1 MDNQQLNPLRI
12 VLLGAG
18 RVAAHLG
25 PALAGAGH
33 AVVGVWSRTAESAEA
48 LAGRLPAGA
57 IVASSLAGLP
67 EADVY
72 LLTLPDA
79 VVPEVLAAARFP
91 AGALVAHT
99 AGALPLAVFAP
110 YKERLRGGVFYP
122 LQTFGPGRAIAWDAV
137 PLCLEATDAAA
148 LATLHR
154 LAASLSL
161 DVRELDSARRLQLHV
176 AAVWVSNFPNHLLG
190 IGRELLAGAGLP
202 WELLHPLI
210 RETVDKALAQ
220 PPFEAQTGPAVRHD
234 AATLAR
240 HETALAGQPRWQQ
253 LYQQLTASIQ
263 ATAVQ
268 ATTVPVAGG
277 PHGGGEEPVPG
288 PANNGP
294 R

>member
-1 MDNQQLNPLRI
+1 MFITEPKPLRV

-18 RVAAHLG
+18 RVAAHLA
-25 PALAGAGH
+25 PALVGAGH
-33 AVVGVWSRTAESAEA
+33 QVVGLWSRNPESGAA
-48 LAGRLPAGA
+48 LAARLPAPA
-57 IVASSLAGLP
+57 AVAPSLTQLP
-67 EADVY
+67 PADVY

-79 VVPEVLAAARFP
+79 VVPDVLAAARFP

-110 YKERLRGGVFYP
+110 YKEQLRGGVFYP
-122 LQTFGPGRAIAWDAV
+122 LQTFGPGRAIAWAGV

-148 LATLHR
+148 LATLHQ
-154 LAASLSL
+154 LAASLST

-190 IGRELLAGAGLP
+190 IGRELLEGAGLP

-210 RETVDKALAQ
+210 RETLDKALAQ
-220 PPFEAQTGPAVRHD
+220 PPFVAQTGPAVRHD

-240 HETALAGQPRWQQ
+240 HEAALAAQPRWQQ

-263 ATAVQ
+263 ATA
-268 ATTVPVAGG
+268 G
-277 PHGGGEEPVPG
+277 PQPAA
-288 PANNGP
+288 ANNGSGS
-294 R
+294 RL

>member
-1 MDNQQLNPLRI
+1 MITTDLIPLRI

-18 RVAAHLG
+18 RVAAHLA
-25 PALAGAGH
+25 PALAAAGH
-33 AVVGVWSRTAESAEA
+33 QVVGLWSRSPESGAA
-48 LAGRLPAGA
+48 LACRLPVPAP
-57 IVASSLAGLP
+57 VADSLQHLP
-67 EADVY
+67 AADVY

-99 AGALPLAVFAP
+99 AGALPLSVFAP
-110 YKERLRGGVFYP
+110 YKEQLRGGVFYP
-122 LQTFGPGRAIAWDAV
+122 LQTFGPGRAIAWASV

-148 LATLHR
+148 RATLHR
-154 LAASLSL
+154 LAASLSH

-190 IGRELLAGAGLP
+190 IGRELLEGAGLP

-210 RETVDKALAQ
+210 RETLDKALTQ
-220 PPFEAQTGPAVRHD
+220 PPFVAQTGPAVRHD

-240 HETALAGQPRWQQ
+240 HAAALAARPRWQQ

-263 ATAVQ
+263 DTA
-268 ATTVPVAGG
+268 G
-277 PHGGGEEPVPG
+277 PLPAA
-288 PANNGP
+288 ANNGP
-294 R
+294 GLRL

>member
-1 MDNQQLNPLRI
+1 MLITDLKSLR
-12 VLLGAG
+12 VVVLGAG
-18 RVAAHLG
+18 RVAAHLA
-25 PALAGAGH
+25 PALVSAGH
-33 AVVGVWSRTAESAEA
+33 QVVGLWSRNPESGAA
-48 LAGRLPAGA
+48 LAARLPATA
-57 IVASSLAGLP
+57 ALAPHLTQLP
-67 EADVY
+67 PADVY

-79 VVPEVLAAARFP
+79 VVPDVLAAARFP

-99 AGALPLAVFAP
+99 AGALPLSVFAP
-110 YKERLRGGVFYP
+110 YKEQLRGGVFYP
-122 LQTFGPGRAIAWDAV
+122 LQTFGPGRAIAWADV

-154 LAASLSL
+154 LAAALST

-220 PPFEAQTGPAVRHD
+220 PPFVAQTGPAVRHD

-240 HETALAGQPRWQQ
+240 HEAALAAQPRWQQ

-263 ATAVQ
+263 ATAGLLP
-268 ATTVPVAGG
+268 AA
-277 PHGGGEEPVPG
+277 
-288 PANNGP
+288 ANNGSGS
-294 R
+294 RL